1 MYFIVN
7 GAAAYVLPR
16 FKNKILIDFNKG
28 EHFGHI
34 DLFGIREF
42 EEPLLLQNTSHKP
55 KRKRELIRKFTVL
68 AKGDSELLTL
78 SVPDLDKM
86 RLEFPEYY
94 QELHKGAK
102 ERLKSDLKLKKT
114 EFNNCIKESK

>member
-7 GAAAYVLPR
+7 GEAAYVLPR
-16 FKNKILIDFNKG
+16 FKNKVFTAFKKG

-34 DLFGIREF
+34 DLFGIRNF
-42 EEPLLLQNTSHKP
+42 DEPLLLQNSSHKP
-55 KRKRELIRKFTVL
+55 KKKRELIRKFTVQ

-86 RLEFPEYY
+86 RIEFPEIY
-94 QELHKGAK
+94 QELHKGSID
-102 ERLKSDLKLKKT
+102 RLKQDMKLKKS